1 MPKEQ
6 EPIQRWVTLDAL
18 CTILR
23 LPKGCVVSLVNS
35 GCLVAL
41 WGKGSNKYLNARFL
55 EPTEEYKQQLRLG
68 AMIHAKL
75 HPTPRDLS
83 ELALLS
89 IREVAVIMGW
99 TIKYAHKY
107 MLENKVPHI
116 KSGFQHYLYTS
127 QTVRTLLW
135 NRQGRKNAGRRSAF
149 LITELIE
156 SFQKWYAEDLKDVP
170 TDAQYLADDD
180 VQRKL
185 SRIVEMAESDQVHAR
200 TDFARKVDLARKVL
214 QILESAKDSGP
225 SAP

>member
-23 LPKGCVVSLVNS
+23 LPKGCVVSLVER

-41 WGKGSNKYLNARFL
+41 WGKGSSKYNNARFL

-75 HPTPRDLS
+75 HPTPRDIS
-83 ELALLS
+83 ELALLTV
-89 IREVAVIMGW
+89 REVATIMGW
-99 TIKYAHKY
+99 KMRYAQNY
-107 MLENKVPHI
+107 MNENKVPYI
-116 KSGFQHYLYTS
+116 KSGHQHHLYTS
-127 QTVRTLLW
+127 QTVRELLW
-135 NRQGRKNAGRRSAF
+135 NRQGRKTAGRRSHF

-170 TDAQYLADDD
+170 TDAQFLADDEI
-180 VQRKL
+180 QRKL
-185 SRIVEMAESDQVHAR
+185 LRIVEMQQEGQFAAQA
-200 TDFARKVDLARKVL
+200 DFAQKVKLAKQIV
-214 QILESAKDSGP
+214 QILKDATSVP
-225 SAP
+225 DR